1 MCVCV
6 CVCWGGGAADYPDDM
21 ETRTLHPMIAAAGE
35 AGGVGEDQFKLA
47 YGDTKLKLAAE
58 SKHSKPDMTMLKS
71 VKSVKSKAP
80 WGR

>member
-1 MCVCV
+1 
-6 CVCWGGGAADYPDDM
+6 
-21 ETRTLHPMIAAAGE
+21 MIAAAGD

-47 YGDTKLKLAAE
+47 YGDTKLKTAVE
-58 SKHSKPDMTMLKS
+58 NQHSKPDMTMLKS